1 MGRAPAQEAKPLKPE
16 KAVREGEAARPAV
29 LPLTMTGCPHRAP
42 AAYLYTG
49 QCDTWKR
56 AWRSSPLVGE
66 MCFQYYVFFSVIK
79 MKRWSVGGYLYLAV
93 TALAELW
100 ACCADTTP
108 HWCKCRAHL
117 PRPQRC
123 AADWKQCIHQSP
135 CKCVPGK
142 AHVN

>member
-1 MGRAPAQEAKPLKPE
+1 MGRAPGREAKPLKPE
-16 KAVREGEAARPAV
+16 KAVREGGAARPAV
-29 LPLTMTGCPHRAP
+29 LPLRVTDSPHRAP
-42 AAYLYTG
+42 AYLCTG

-56 AWRSSPLVGE
+56 PWRSSPLVGE
-66 MCFQYYVFFSVIK
+66 MCFQCYVFFSVIE
-79 MKRWSVGGYLYLAV
+79 MIRWSVGGYLYLAV

-108 HWCKCRAHL
+108 HGCKCRAHL

-123 AADWKQCIHQSP
+123 AADWKQCIRQSP